1 MGQEAGARILSDDAI
16 GCKIRESYNASMQLN
31 EALHRLAEDVAAP
44 IDVAEVALRLAAD
57 EYSGLDVEGYLSE
70 LDCMAHDAQRYLR
83 GDLAARLNG
92 LCRYLFH
99 EMGFQGNAADYYDPR
114 NSYLNEVMDR
124 RTGIPITLSVVA
136 MAVANRAGMA
146 VVGVGLPGHFVAK
159 AMADGEEAL
168 FDPFH
173 GGRRLTPQD
182 CERLVEEV
190 TGQPFRVGVGELRA
204 APAGL
209 IVQRIL
215 NNLKAIHVR
224 TEDFMR
230 AVRVIERLRQL
241 APADSSLLRELG
253 AAWIQAGQPGRAI
266 DPLTAYLTDASAA
279 PDASEVRQLL
289 DRARGE
295 IARWN

>member
-1 MGQEAGARILSDDAI
+1 
-16 GCKIRESYNASMQLN
+16 MQLD
-31 EALHRLAEDVAAP
+31 EALHLLAEDSAAP

-70 LDCMAHDAQRYLR
+70 LDSMAHDAQRYLR
-83 GDLAARLNG
+83 GDLGARLNG

-99 EMGFQGNAADYYDPR
+99 EMGFQGNAADYYDAR

-136 MAVANRAGMA
+136 MAVGSRAGMP

-159 AMADGEEAL
+159 AVADGEEAL

-173 GGRRLTPQD
+173 GGRRLTPDD

-224 TEDFMR
+224 TKDFTR
-230 AVRVIERLRQL
+230 TVRVIERLRQL
-241 APADSSLLRELG
+241 APADSGLLRELG

-279 PDASEVRQLL
+279 PDATEVRQLL
-289 DRARGE
+289 DRARAE
-295 IARWN
+295 ISRWN